1 MSTRTARASIAIS
14 SVWTFADAAHRIE
27 SKYTKR
33 TYKHANRSA
42 EVWEIS
48 RAEADGFPFAVVSI
62 NVTRW
67 AMNCVR
73 NGSMNAAM
81 NKAGAVMDVAN
92 ALYAQAMIGFGH
104 AWKAGG
110 HSMKTSGYFMK
121 EYEKI
126 VSKKAK
132 SM

>member
-1 MSTRTARASIAIS
+1 MWEIARA
-14 SVWTFADAAHRIE
+14 DD
-27 SKYTKR
+27 
-33 TYKHANRSA
+33 
-42 EVWEIS
+42 
-48 RAEADGFPFAVVSI
+48 DGFPFAVVSI

-67 AMNCVR
+67 TMRCVR
-73 NGSMNAAM
+73 NASLNAAM
-81 NKAGAVMDVAN
+81 NSAAAVIDVAN

-126 VSKKAK
+126 VSKQAK